1 MCVFVRVVR
10 ACGHACVCVCV
21 CDLVG
26 VLCAYTMKV
35 FFFAFCVD

>member
-35 FFFAFCVD
+35 FILLFV